1 MRRAWTGL
9 RSIMPKKKT
18 KKMVSKRVK
27 KTASGKLMFK
37 RPGSGHLLS
46 SKSRKRKRNLR
57 RRKVA
62 DKTDFKRLNEM
73 I

>member
-1 MRRAWTGL
+1 M

-27 KTASGKLMFK
+27 KTATGKLMFR

-46 SKSRKRKRNLR
+46 SKTRKQKRNMR
-57 RRKVA
+57 GGKIIHA
-62 DKTDFKRLNEM
+62 SDHKRIAEM
-73 I
+73 L

>member
-1 MRRAWTGL
+1 
-9 RSIMPKKKT
+9 MPKKKT
-18 KKMVSKRVK
+18 KKMVSKRIK
-27 KTASGKLMFK
+27 KTGSGKLVYS

-57 RRKVA
+57 RGKVVEA
-62 DKTDFKRLNEM
+62 SDFKRLNEM

>member
-1 MRRAWTGL
+1 
-9 RSIMPKKKT
+9 MPKKKT

-27 KTASGKLMFK
+27 KTAKGKLVFR

-46 SKSRKRKRNLR
+46 SKTRKQKRKMRGAN
-57 RRKVA
+57 VIH
-62 DKTDFKRLNEM
+62 DSDHKRIAEM

>member
-1 MRRAWTGL
+1 
-9 RSIMPKKKT
+9 MPKKKT
-18 KKMVSKRVK
+18 KKMASKRI
-27 KTASGKLMFK
+27 KTTGKGKLVFP

-57 RRKVA
+57 GGKLINA
-62 DKTDFKRLNEM
+62 ADFKRVKEL

>member
-1 MRRAWTGL
+1 
-9 RSIMPKKKT
+9 MPKKKT

-27 KTASGKLMFK
+27 KTATGKLIFQ

-46 SKSRKRKRNLR
+46 SKSRKRKRNMR
-57 RRKVA
+57 GGKVINDA
-62 DKTDFKRLNEM
+62 DHKRIAEM

>member
-1 MRRAWTGL
+1 
-9 RSIMPKKKT
+9 MPKKKT

>member
-1 MRRAWTGL
+1 
-9 RSIMPKKKT
+9 MPKKKT

-27 KTASGKLMFK
+27 VTSKGKLIFQ

-46 SKSRKRKRNLR
+46 SKSRKRKRNMR
-57 RRKVA
+57 GGKVIH
-62 DKTDFKRLNEM
+62 DSDHKRIAEM

>member
-1 MRRAWTGL
+1 
-9 RSIMPKKKT
+9 MPKKKT

-27 KTASGKLMFK
+27 VTAKGKLVFK

-46 SKSRKRKRNLR
+46 SKSRKRKRNMR
-57 RRKVA
+57 GGKVMHVSDHDRIA
-62 DKTDFKRLNEM
+62 EM

>member
-1 MRRAWTGL
+1 
-9 RSIMPKKKT
+9 MPKKKT

-27 KTASGKLMFK
+27 VTATGKLKFK

-46 SKSRKRKRNLR
+46 SKSRKRKRNMR
-57 RRKVA
+57 GGKIIH
-62 DKTDFKRLNEM
+62 DTDHKRIAEM

>member
-1 MRRAWTGL
+1 
-9 RSIMPKKKT
+9 MPKKKT

-27 KTASGKLMFK
+27 KTATGKLMFR

-46 SKSRKRKRNLR
+46 SKTRKQKRNMR
-57 RRKVA
+57 GGA
-62 DKTDFKRLNEM
+62 IIHASDHKRIAEM

>member
-1 MRRAWTGL
+1 
-9 RSIMPKKKT
+9 MPKKKT

-27 KTASGKLMFK
+27 VTATGKLMFR

-46 SKSRKRKRNLR
+46 SKTRKQKRNMR
-57 RRKVA
+57 GGKIIHE
-62 DKTDFKRLNEM
+62 TDHKRSAEM

>member
-1 MRRAWTGL
+1 
-9 RSIMPKKKT
+9 MPKKKT

-27 KTASGKLMFK
+27 KTAKGKLVFA
-37 RPGSGHLLS
+37 RPGRGHLLS

-57 RRKVA
+57 GGKVVHES
-62 DKTDFKRLNEM
+62 DHKRIAEM

>member
-1 MRRAWTGL
+1 
-9 RSIMPKKKT
+9 MPKKKT

-27 KTASGKLMFK
+27 KTGTGKLVFA

-57 RRKVA
+57 RDKVVHA
-62 DKTDFKRLNEM
+62 SDHKRLNEM

>member
-1 MRRAWTGL
+1 
-9 RSIMPKKKT
+9 MPKKKT

-27 KTASGKLMFK
+27 VTATGKLMFR

-46 SKSRKRKRNLR
+46 SKTRKQKRNMR
-57 RRKVA
+57 GGKIIHE
-62 DKTDFKRLNEM
+62 TDHKRIAEM

>member
-1 MRRAWTGL
+1 MAKKKAKK
-9 RSIMPKKKT
+9 IKKKT
-18 KKMVSKRVK
+18 KKMVTKQVK
-27 KTASGKLMFK
+27 VTGTGKLIYQ

-57 RRKVA
+57 GGKVIH
-62 DKTDFKRLNEM
+62 DTDHKRIAEM

>member
-1 MRRAWTGL
+1 
-9 RSIMPKKKT
+9 MPKKKT

-27 KTASGKLMFK
+27 KTGTGKLLFA

-57 RRKVA
+57 RQKVVGPA
-62 DKTDFKRLNEM
+62 DFKRVNEM

>member
-1 MRRAWTGL
+1 
-9 RSIMPKKKT
+9 MPKKKT

-27 KTASGKLMFK
+27 RTASGKLVFS

-57 RRKVA
+57 RDKVVHA
-62 DKTDFKRLNEM
+62 ADFKRINEM

>member
-1 MRRAWTGL
+1 
-9 RSIMPKKKT
+9 MPKKKT

-27 KTASGKLMFK
+27 RTASGKLVFA
-37 RPGSGHLLS
+37 RPGTGHLLS

-57 RRKVA
+57 RDKVVHA
-62 DKTDFKRLNEM
+62 TDFKRINEM